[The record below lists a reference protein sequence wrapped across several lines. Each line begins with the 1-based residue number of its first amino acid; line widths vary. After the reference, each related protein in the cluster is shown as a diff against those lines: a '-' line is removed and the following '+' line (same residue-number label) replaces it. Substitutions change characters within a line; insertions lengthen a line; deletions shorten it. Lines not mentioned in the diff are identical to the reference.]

1 MIAPAPPR
9 PQSPPPETVRLSP
22 WVWLRRNLFNS
33 WLNALITL
41 LLVGLL
47 WQLGSSFLVWAFTKA
62 QWVVISD
69 NWTLFFVGRFPPS
82 QRWRLWLML
91 GLVVGLAGLAWGIV
105 TRGQTKIWRR
115 GSLTLLAGVVL
126 VMILLPTDLTNRLS
140 LLVMLGVCLAARIGG
155 RRWGQRRPSLG
166 TWLPAFWTGA
176 FFLGLWLLMGGFGLE
191 SISSGDW
198 GGFLLTVLMSLF
210 SILLCFPLGLLLA
223 LGRQSNLVLLRLVS
237 VAYIEFM
244 RGAPLITILFLGQV
258 MIPLFLPPGMRPD
271 RILRAILG
279 LTLFT
284 AAYIAENVRGGLQ
297 AIPKGQFEAAAS
309 VGLNP
314 VLTYSF
320 IVLPQALKIAV
331 PTIIGQFISLFQ
343 DTTLLSI
350 VGLIELLGI
359 SRAVLT
365 NPAYIGRY
373 AEVYLFIGVI
383 YWTCCTAMSL
393 GSRYLERS
401 LNTEHR

>member
-1 MIAPAPPR
+1 M
-9 PQSPPPETVRLSP
+9 
-22 WVWLRRNLFNS
+22 
-33 WLNALITL
+33 
-41 LLVGLL
+41 
-47 WQLGSSFLVWAFTKA
+47 
-62 QWVVISD
+62 
-69 NWTLFFVGRFPPS
+69 
-82 QRWRLWLML
+82 
-91 GLVVGLAGLAWGIV
+91 
-105 TRGQTKIWRR
+105 
-115 GSLTLLAGVVL
+115 
-126 VMILLPTDLTNRLS
+126 
-140 LLVMLGVCLAARIGG
+140 
-155 RRWGQRRPSLG
+155 
-166 TWLPAFWTGA
+166 A
-176 FFLGLWLLMGGFGLE
+176 FFLGLWLLLGGVGLE
-191 SISSGDW
+191 TVSTGDW
-198 GGFLLTVLMSLF
+198 GGFLLTILMSVF

-237 VAYIEFM
+237 VGYIEFM

-258 MIPLFLPPGMRPD
+258 MIPLFLPTGMRPD

-309 VGLNP
+309 MGLNP

-320 IVLPQALKIAV
+320 IVLPQALRIAV
-331 PTIIGQFISLFQ
+331 PTIVGQFISLFQ

-383 YWTCCTAMSL
+383 YWASCTTMSL
-393 GSRYLERS
+393 GSRYLERR
-401 LNTEHR
+401 LNTEYH